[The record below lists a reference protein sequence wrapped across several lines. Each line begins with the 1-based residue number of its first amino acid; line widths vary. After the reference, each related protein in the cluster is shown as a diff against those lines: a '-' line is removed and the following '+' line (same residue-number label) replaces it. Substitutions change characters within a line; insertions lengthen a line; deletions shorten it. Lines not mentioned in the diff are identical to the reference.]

1 MIALADCNT
10 FFASVERVFHA
21 GLRGKP
27 VCVLSSN
34 DGNIVALT
42 AEAKALGIRR
52 GAPFFQVKDVIEKN
66 NVAVFS
72 GNIMLYEA
80 MSKRVQ
86 SIMRKTVERTENY
99 SIDEQFLYLDGYE
112 KNYNLVKL
120 MRGMVRQIAL
130 WTDIPVS
137 VGIART
143 KTLAKVASKFAKKYR
158 GYESVCMIDTEEKR
172 RKALS
177 MFELA
182 DIWGIGPRS
191 FAKLQALGITTP
203 LQFADK
209 PGDWVLRQFHRPGYQ
224 TWLELNGHPC
234 IDTSEI
240 IRRQTISTSRSFGKM
255 ISDAEQLRASVAT
268 FAASC
273 CNTLRAQESAAG
285 SVSVFACSN
294 RFRED
299 LQQYSNIATM
309 RLDSPSSDT
318 LEITEAAIRLADRI
332 YRPGIQF
339 KKSGVIL
346 SDIIPGLTHHILFD
360 PIPKRDERAELSTAI
375 DRMNRKYGLKAVGLA
390 VAGYGNADWKNR
402 KEHVTPNYL
411 TDIDQ
416 IMTVDISQKARKAP

>member
-72 GNIMLYEA
+72 GNLMLYDA
-80 MSKRVQ
+80 MSKRIQ
-86 SIMRKTVERTENY
+86 SIMRKTVERTESY

-112 KNYNLVKL
+112 KNYDLVKL

-346 SDIIPGLTHHILFD
+346 SDITPGLTHHILFD
-360 PIPKRDERAELSTAI
+360 PISKRDERAELSTAI
-375 DRMNRKYGLKAVGLA
+375 DRMNRKYGLKAVSLA

-402 KEHVTPNYL
+402 TDRLTPNYL

-416 IMTVDISQKARKAP
+416 IMTVDIS

>member
-112 KNYNLVKL
+112 NNYDLVKL

-182 DIWGIGPRS
+182 DIWGIGARS

-209 PGDWVLRQFHRPGYQ
+209 PGDWILRQFHKPGYQ

-240 IRRQTISTSRSFGKM
+240 IRRRTISTSRSFGKM

-402 KEHVTPNYL
+402 KEHLTPNYL

>member
-112 KNYNLVKL
+112 NNYDLVKL

-182 DIWGIGPRS
+182 DIWGIGARS

-209 PGDWVLRQFHRPGYQ
+209 PGDWILRQFHKPGYQ

-402 KEHVTPNYL
+402 KEHLTPNYL

>member
-10 FFASVERVFHA
+10 FFASVERALHP
-21 GLRGKP
+21 GLKGKP

-42 AEAKALGIRR
+42 AEAKALGLRR
-52 GAPFFQVKDVIEKN
+52 GDPFFKVKDIIERN
-66 NVAVFS
+66 GVAVFS
-72 GNIMLYEA
+72 GNLMLYAA

-86 SIMRKTVERTENY
+86 SIMRRTVEHTECY

-112 KNYNLVKL
+112 KHFDLVEM
-120 MRGMVRQIAL
+120 MRGMVKQIVL

-143 KTLAKVASKFAKKYR
+143 KTLAKIASKFAKQYK
-158 GYESVCMIDTEEKR
+158 GYEGGCMIDTDVKR

-177 MFELA
+177 MFDLS
-182 DIWGIGPRS
+182 DVWGIGPRT
-191 FAKLQALGITTP
+191 FAKLTSLGVTTP
-203 LQFADK
+203 LQLADK
-209 PGDWVLRQFHRPGYQ
+209 PWEWVRGHFHKPGYQ
-224 TWLELNGHPC
+224 TWLELNGRPC

-240 IRRQTISTSRSFGKM
+240 LNRQTITTSRSFGKM
-255 ISDAEQLRASVAT
+255 ISSKEDLKASVAS

-273 CNTLRAQESAAG
+273 CSTLRGQDSAAG

-299 LQQYSNIATM
+299 LPQYGNIAM
-309 RLDSPSSDT
+309 KKLSVPSADT
-318 LEITEAAIRLADRI
+318 LEITAAAMELVERI
-332 YRPGIQF
+332 YRPGILF

-346 SDIIPGLTHHILFD
+346 SDIVPGCCHQILFD
-360 PIPKRDERAELSTAI
+360 PIVRREERVELSETL
-375 DRMNRKYGLKAVGLA
+375 DRMNHKYGIRTVGLA
-390 VAGYGNADWKNR
+390 VAGSDNEAWKNK
-402 KEHVTPNYL
+402 KEHLTPNYL

-416 IMTVDISQKARKAP
+416 IMTVQI

>member
-27 VCVLSSN
+27 VCVLYSN

-112 KNYNLVKL
+112 NNYDLVKL

-182 DIWGIGPRS
+182 DIWGIGARS

-209 PGDWVLRQFHRPGYQ
+209 PGDWVLRQFHKPGYQ

-402 KEHVTPNYL
+402 KEHLTPNYL

>member
-10 FFASVERVFHA
+10 FLASVERVFHA

-112 KNYNLVKL
+112 NNYDLVKL

-402 KEHVTPNYL
+402 KEHLTPNYL